1 MEGIKKFDAYP
12 KINHDFRVK
21 YWIGGLISII
31 CVVTM
36 FWMFKSEFS
45 DYFQTNMRPVLQ
57 VDESRATKLPIN
69 FDITFPSSP
78 CQFTTIDVLDVMGE
92 VSLDIDQNV
101 KKIRINPVEE
111 TEEKLKEHA
120 RNVYGEECPKCE
132 ETDSKQCC
140 YTCAELTMSY
150 ERVKKPVPKNAN
162 QCTMSYIQQMNEF
175 YKGEGCRMIG
185 SVQVSRVNGNF
196 HIAPGVSQQ
205 SGAAHYH
212 SSSYTGIANTT
223 HTWNYLAF
231 GEAFPGMVNPLD
243 NLTKVDKGGDSMY
256 QYFVQVVPM
265 TYHGLDGKVIKT
277 NGYSLTEHERAG
289 NVRIEERGVPGVFV
303 LYEISSMEVLYYE
316 ERSSFGHLL
325 TGICGIVG
333 GMFTVFSLI
342 DRFIFFVCG
351 RKLAQN
357 KDLNN

>member
-1 MEGIKKFDAYP
+1 MNIIKKFDAYP

-21 YWIGGLISII
+21 SWIGGLISII
-31 CVVTM
+31 CVITM
-36 FWMFKSEFS
+36 LWMFKSEFS

-57 VDESRATKLPIN
+57 VDESKSTKLPIN

-101 KKIRINPVEE
+101 KKVRINPVDDSLEN
-111 TEEKLKEHA
+111 KKKHA
-120 RNVYGEECPKCE
+120 MSVYGEECPKCE
-132 ETDSKQCC
+132 ESEKDKCC
-140 YTCAELTMSY
+140 FTCAEVTQSY
-150 ERVKKPVPKNAN
+150 EKAGKTVPKNVA
-162 QCTMSYIQQMNEF
+162 QCRMSNIQKMNEF
-175 YKGEGCRMIG
+175 YKGEGCRMTG
-185 SVQVSRVNGNF
+185 SVHVSRVNGNF
-196 HIAPGVSQQ
+196 HIAPGISQQ
-205 SGAAHYH
+205 SGFAHYH
-212 SSSYTGIANTT
+212 SSTYSGISNTT
-223 HTWNYLAF
+223 HTWNYLSF
-231 GEAFPGMVNPLD
+231 GEVFPGMINPLD

-289 NVRIEERGVPGVFV
+289 NVRMEERGVPGVFV

-316 ERSSFGHLL
+316 ERNSFGHLL
-325 TGICGIVG
+325 TGICGIV

-342 DRFIFFVCG
+342 DRFIFFVFG
-351 RKLAQN
+351 RRINEN
-357 KDLNN
+357 KEHNN